1 MCNSIIVWFV
11 FYLRHCQ
18 RPAVNKAHL
27 GFMLYISSG
36 QILCH
41 YIWQLFLY
49 YVIISVILGESVVLP
64 MNWQSGI
71 WGIKTEERM
80 CVCVCVCVWERE
92 RERER
97 ERSSV
102 CFGGRDDMHI
112 LIFRVVVQPLSS
124 VRLFAT
130 PWTAAPQASLSFTI
144 SPSLLKLIS
153 IESVMPSNHLHLLSS
168 PSSPAFSLSQH

>member
-1 MCNSIIVWFV
+1 MV

-18 RPAVNKAHL
+18 KPAVNKAHL

-64 MNWQSGI
+64 VNWQSGI

-80 CVCVCVCVWERE
+80 CVCVCVCVCVCM
-92 RERER
+92 R

-102 CFGGRDDMHI
+102 CFGGREDMHI
-112 LIFRVVVQPLSS
+112 LIFRVVIQSLSS
-124 VRLFAT
+124 IRLFAT
-130 PWTAAPQASLSFTI
+130 PWTSAPQSSLSFTI

-168 PSSPAFSLSQH
+168 PSYPDFSLSQH